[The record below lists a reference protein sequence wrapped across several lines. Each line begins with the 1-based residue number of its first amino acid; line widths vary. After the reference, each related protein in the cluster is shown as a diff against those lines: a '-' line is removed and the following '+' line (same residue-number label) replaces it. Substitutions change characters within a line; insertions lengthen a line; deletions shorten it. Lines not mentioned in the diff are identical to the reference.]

1 MDENKQTTET
11 YAVRLNTEVKAKLEN
26 FIKEYKDKGTQGD
39 FIKLLIETFETNN
52 LYNTL
57 HNSEADLRELTTRMY
72 SIFSNMVERNN
83 TNIEGVISRESERRQ
98 VKAESINK
106 LEEAIEELKE
116 KNYIGLKKTSELNK
130 ENEKLLEEIEI
141 LKNRA
146 SKDDIFIHKLT
157 EEVKEIQMLRVEQQN
172 HREQII
178 KLQDKNFEDR
188 EKLQDKYSDLLDKYE
203 KEKVEFKKLIEEL
216 RGK

>member
-1 MDENKQTTET
+1 
-11 YAVRLNTEVKAKLEN
+11 
-26 FIKEYKDKGTQGD
+26 
-39 FIKLLIETFETNN
+39 
-52 LYNTL
+52 
-57 HNSEADLRELTTRMY
+57 MY
-72 SIFSNMVERNN
+72 SIFSNIVEKNN
-83 TNIEGVISRESERRQ
+83 TNIESVISRESKRRQ

-106 LEEAIEELKE
+106 LEETIEELKQ

-130 ENEKLLEEIEI
+130 ENKKLLEEIDM

-157 EEVKEIQMLRVEQQN
+157 EEVKEVQILRAEEET

-188 EKLQDKYSDLLDKYE
+188 EKLQDKYSDLLDKSE
-203 KEKVEFKKLIEEL
+203 KKKVEFKKLIDEL